1 MTARMPH
8 SAPFDRSI
16 PSQPRPLDNLVKL
29 GANAAHGRLRGRSD
43 VDEVSMRHFA
53 KMLAASAFTAL
64 MVAPVLAQTPKDTV
78 VMAKQIDD
86 IITLD
91 PAEAFEFSGV
101 EVGANVYDKLVGVDL
116 ADGNKIV
123 GELAQSWTVSPDQM
137 TYTFKLRPGVKFHS
151 GNALT
156 AADVVYSIQRAVTLN
171 KSPGFILAQF
181 GLNKDTVLDKVKAP
195 DDATVVIT
203 VSKPFAPTFFLN
215 CLTSG
220 VASVVDSKLVKAN
233 EKDGDWGNG
242 WLKLNSAGSGAYK
255 VRAYRPNEQYALDAN
270 EGWYKGAPKNKRVI
284 VRHVAEPASQRLLL
298 EKGDIDMARNLSKDQ
313 LAGVRGNKDIDI
325 VQGDKGYILYLGL
338 NQKNPNLAKP
348 EVREALKY
356 LVDYAAIEKNIVE
369 GTYKG
374 HESFLP
380 KGFLGAIDD
389 KPYSLNLA
397 KAKELLAKAGLPN
410 GFTVTMDVRSVSPIT
425 DIAQAIQ
432 ASWAQAGVK
441 LELIPGDGKQTL
453 TKYRA
458 RTHDIYI
465 GQWGPGYLDPHTNA
479 ETFAINENNGE
490 DAKSKTLAWRNAWDI
505 PEMTKVTQANVL
517 ESDAAKRGAVYGEI
531 QREHQKVS
539 PFVIMFQQIEV
550 TAQRK
555 GVKGWVIGPS
565 SDTNFYAPITK
576 G

>member
-1 MTARMPH
+1 MRLWTQA
-8 SAPFDRSI
+8 APCWTEAGNWFHTRLNG
-16 PSQPRPLDNLVKL
+16 RN
-29 GANAAHGRLRGRSD
+29 HGCEPELMGI
-43 VDEVSMRHFA
+43 SMRHVA
-53 KMLAASAFTAL
+53 KLMVASAFTAL
-64 MVAPVLAQTPKDTV
+64 LTTTAQTTVSFAQTPKDTV

-86 IITLD
+86 IISLD

-101 EVGANVYDKLVGVDL
+101 EVVTNLYDKLMGVDL
-116 ADGNKIV
+116 AKNNELV
-123 GELAQSWTVSPDQM
+123 SELAQSWSVTPDNL

-151 GNALT
+151 GNPLT
-156 AADVVYSIQRAVTLN
+156 AADVVYSFQRAVTLN

-181 GLNKDTVLDKVKAP
+181 GFTKDNVLEKVKAT
-195 DDATVVIT
+195 DDGTVVIT

-220 VASVVDSKLVKAN
+220 VASIVDTKLVKAN

-270 EGWYKGAPKNKRVI
+270 ESWYKGAPKNKRIV

-298 EKGDIDMARNLSKDQ
+298 EKGDIDIARNLSKDQ
-313 LAGVRGNKDIDI
+313 LAAVKSNKDVEI

-338 NQKNPNLAKP
+338 NQKNPNFAKP

-356 LVDYAAIEKNIVE
+356 LVDYASIERNIVE
-369 GTYKG
+369 GTYKA

-389 KPYSLNLA
+389 KPYSYNPA

-410 GFTVTMDVRSVSPIT
+410 GFTVTMDVRSVNPIT

-432 ASWAQAGVK
+432 SSWGQAGIK

-465 GQWGPGYLDPHTNA
+465 GQWGPDYLDPHTNA

-505 PEMTKVTQANVL
+505 PEMTKTTQANVL
-517 ESDAAKRGAVYGEI
+517 ETDAAKRAAVYGTL

-539 PFVIMFQQIEV
+539 PFVIMFQQVEV
-550 TAQRK
+550 SADRK

-565 SDTNFYAPITK
+565 SDTNFYAPISK
-576 G
+576 N

>member
-1 MTARMPH
+1 
-8 SAPFDRSI
+8 
-16 PSQPRPLDNLVKL
+16 
-29 GANAAHGRLRGRSD
+29 
-43 VDEVSMRHFA
+43 MRHIA
-53 KMLAASAFTAL
+53 KLMVASAFTAL
-64 MVAPVLAQTPKDTV
+64 LATTAQTTVSLAQTPKDTV

-86 IITLD
+86 IISLD

-101 EVGANVYDKLVGVDL
+101 EVGANVYDKLVGVNL

-123 GELAQSWTVSPDQM
+123 GELAESWTVSPDQL
-137 TYTFKLRPGVKFHS
+137 TYTFKLRPNVKFHS
-151 GNALT
+151 GDPLT

-195 DDATVVIT
+195 DAGTVVIT
-203 VSKPFAPTFFLN
+203 VSQPFAPTFFLN

-242 WLKLNSAGSGAYK
+242 WMKLNSAGSGAYK

-270 EGWYKGAPKNKRVI
+270 ESWYKGAPKNKRVI

-298 EKGDIDMARNLSKDQ
+298 EKGDVDMARNLSKDQ
-313 LAGVRGNKDIDI
+313 LAGVKDNKDVEI
-325 VQGDKGYILYLGL
+325 VQGTKGYILYLGL

-356 LVDYAAIEKNIVE
+356 LVDYSAIEKNIVE
-369 GTYKG
+369 GTYKH

-380 KGFLGAIDD
+380 NGFLGAIDD
-389 KPYSLNLA
+389 KPYKFDVA

-410 GFTVTMDVRSVSPIT
+410 GFTVTMDTRSVNPIT

-432 ASWAQAGVK
+432 SNWAQAGVK

-465 GQWGPGYLDPHTNA
+465 GQWGPDYLDPHTNA
-479 ETFAINENNGE
+479 ETFAINADNGE

-505 PEMTKVTQANVL
+505 PAMTKTTQANVL
-517 ESDAAKRGAVYGEI
+517 ESDAAKRATVYGDL

-550 TAQRK
+550 TAERK
-555 GVKGWVIGPS
+555 NVKGWVIGPS

>member
-1 MTARMPH
+1 
-8 SAPFDRSI
+8 
-16 PSQPRPLDNLVKL
+16 
-29 GANAAHGRLRGRSD
+29 
-43 VDEVSMRHFA
+43 MRHVA
-53 KMLAASAFTAL
+53 KLMVASAFTAL
-64 MVAPVLAQTPKDTV
+64 LATTAQTTVSIAQTPKDTV

-86 IITLD
+86 IISLD

-101 EVGANVYDKLVGVDL
+101 EVVTNIYDKLMGVDL
-116 ADGNKIV
+116 AKNNELV
-123 GELAQSWTVSPDQM
+123 TELAQSWSVTPDNL

-151 GNALT
+151 GNPLT
-156 AADVVYSIQRAVTLN
+156 AADVVYSFQRAVTLN

-181 GLNKDTVLDKVKAP
+181 GFTKDNVLEKVKAT
-195 DDATVVIT
+195 DDNTVVIT

-220 VASVVDSKLVKAN
+220 VASIVDTKLVKAN

-270 EGWYKGAPKNKRVI
+270 ESWYKGAPKNKRIV

-298 EKGDIDMARNLSKDQ
+298 EKGDVDIARNLSKDQ
-313 LAGVRGNKDIDI
+313 LAAVKTNKDVEI

-338 NQKNPNLAKP
+338 NTKNPNFAKP

-356 LVDYAAIEKNIVE
+356 LVDYASIERNIVE
-369 GTYKG
+369 GTYKA

-389 KPYSLNLA
+389 KPYKFDPA

-410 GFTVTMDVRSVSPIT
+410 GFTVTMDVRSVNPIT

-432 ASWAQAGVK
+432 SNWAQAGIK

-465 GQWGPGYLDPHTNA
+465 GQWGPDYLDPHTNA
-479 ETFAINENNGE
+479 ETFAINENNAE
-490 DAKSKTLAWRNAWDI
+490 DAKSKTLAWRNTWDI

-517 ESDAAKRGAVYGEI
+517 ETDAAKRAAVYGDL

-550 TAQRK
+550 SADRK
-555 GVKGWVIGPS
+555 GVKGWAIGPS
-565 SDTNFYAPITK
+565 SDTNFYAPISK
-576 G
+576 N

>member
-1 MTARMPH
+1 
-8 SAPFDRSI
+8 
-16 PSQPRPLDNLVKL
+16 
-29 GANAAHGRLRGRSD
+29 
-43 VDEVSMRHFA
+43 MRHVA
-53 KMLAASAFTAL
+53 KLMVASAFTAL
-64 MVAPVLAQTPKDTV
+64 MATTALADTPKDTV

-101 EVGANVYDKLVGVDL
+101 EVGANVYDKLIGVDL
-116 ADGNKIV
+116 AKNNELV
-123 GELAQSWTVSPDQM
+123 GELAEKWTVSEDKL

-151 GNALT
+151 GNPLT
-156 AADVVYSIQRAVTLN
+156 AADVVYSFQRAVTLN
-171 KSPGFILAQF
+171 KSPGFILTQF
-181 GLNKDTVLDKVKAP
+181 GLNKDTVLEKAKAV
-195 DDATVVIT
+195 DDLTVQVT
-203 VSKPFAPTFFLN
+203 VSKPYAPTFFLN

-220 VASVVDSKLVKAN
+220 VASIVDSKLVKAN
-233 EKDGDWGNG
+233 EKDGDFGNG

-270 EGWYKGAPKNKRVI
+270 ESWYKGAPKNKRII

-313 LAGVRGNKDIDI
+313 LAAVKDKADIQI

-348 EVREALKY
+348 EVREALKW
-356 LVDYAAIEKNIVE
+356 LVDYSAIEKNIVE
-369 GTYKG
+369 GTYKH

-380 KGFLGAIDD
+380 KGFLGAITD
-389 KPYSLNLA
+389 KPYKYDPA
-397 KAKELLAKAGLPN
+397 KAKELLAKAGLKD
-410 GFTVTMDVRSVSPIT
+410 GFTVTMDVRSVNPIT

-432 ASWAQAGVK
+432 SSWGQAGIK

-465 GQWGPGYLDPHTNA
+465 GQWGPDYLDPHTNA

-505 PEMTKVTQANVL
+505 PDMTKTTQAAVL
-517 ESDAAKRGAVYGEI
+517 ETDAAKRKTEYEAL

-550 TAQRK
+550 TAERK
-555 GVKGWVIGPS
+555 NVKGWVIGPS
-565 SDTNFYAPITK
+565 SDTNFYWPIAK
-576 G
+576 N